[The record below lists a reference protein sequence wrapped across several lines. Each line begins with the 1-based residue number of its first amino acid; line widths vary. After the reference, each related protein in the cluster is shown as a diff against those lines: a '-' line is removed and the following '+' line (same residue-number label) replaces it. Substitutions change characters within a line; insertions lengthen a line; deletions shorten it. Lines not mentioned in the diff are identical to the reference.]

1 MLEFIDRKNTN
12 SLKWD
17 DLQNRF
23 NNENLLPLW
32 VADMDIASPKAVQE
46 AIIKRASHPIYGY
59 TIYPKDYFDSI
70 IDWLKEYNLTKKD
83 IIPSYGVVLSLYISV
98 RAFSKENDGIIIQTP
113 IYPPFISSV
122 KHQKRKILENRL
134 IYENGKYSIDFKDLE
149 EKAKEAKMLL
159 LCSPHN
165 PTGRVWTKNELKKIV
180 DIATKY
186 DLIIVSDEIHSDM
199 SFKPFTPIS
208 TLFDNT
214 ITLNAPSKTFNI
226 AGLHTSF
233 TIIKNSSLKKRYE
246 IEQKKSG
253 VDDPN
258 PFGVEALKVAYTQKE
273 WLIELKEYLREN
285 RNFVKAFLK
294 DNNIPI
300 KQIEMEATFLMWLD
314 CKELN
319 LSQKE
324 LVSFFIEKA
333 NLGLNDGASFGK
345 NGEGFMR
352 LNIGTSK
359 DTLKQAMQQLNK
371 AYRSIK

>member
-23 NNENLLPLW
+23 NNGNLLPLW

-246 IEQKKSG
+246 IEQKRSG